1 MANSE
6 APAIPAWIWPTLLAG
21 SLLAN
26 LAGQGPPTQ
35 ATTSAEVPRVRTA
48 PKVDGD
54 LADWTWAPQILLT
67 EAKSAL
73 PGGGEWG
80 GPADLSAEV
89 QIAYDANVLYLA
101 GKVRD
106 DSRQVEASGAGSQGD
121 RIDLYFG
128 LVGGAAEGAAV
139 QQEELQVALFPLSSA
154 RPWLALDPRLGAPR
168 LGGSAMTGFQLAAKD
183 LGDGSYAF
191 EAAIP
196 FHQLQCVRPGQ
207 ASIPFDL
214 TVSDVD
220 ASAEAPPPPAT
231 RLSWTA
237 ADPLSGDVHGR
248 LELRGDGPLQ
258 SELPARLLTLELL
271 ADLRYLLL
279 PLLVA
284 GVLVVTLRAWP
295 RMGRRVR
302 WLRPTLLAAG
312 VFAFVLGLVLPAIGA
327 ALRDRAQQADL
338 SAKVRTVRDLVE
350 KLEQGTLSSYR
361 GASRDRA
368 LMDLLAGKPVARQ
381 KYTSYRFLSQ
391 MAPDEFGGALR
402 EYPDEPFQVRP
413 YWIPL
418 DAQRIETF
426 QFDPPLRGEEL
437 YVVLGRPFASA
448 LPISSGVG
456 YLPQVELQLDAGT
469 DAARTETVY
478 FDGDY
483 VAGGVLAREASD
495 ADWHRIPLKGPLRT
509 LGLRLPQGGDV
520 RLVGLTLL
528 RERDEPAEPL
538 FLGTPS
544 LDGVLT
550 DLRGAHPREAGI
562 ELVPG
567 AVRRVAVPPGQEPF
581 TKLWLFYRATY
592 PGVPTANPGA
602 TVGEV
607 VLHFKGGAPSR
618 TLTLEHQVSMF
629 YELVVHNTRDQPPEG
644 SPASIAFSWVD
655 EQKERHINM
664 ALPVLDLP
672 PGAELEAI
680 EFRNLA
686 DYRMRFRSV
695 VFGSEKAAAPQD
707 PEDSPL
713 VREGQDRRLR
723 DDVRASIAD
732 AEITV
737 YRDARLSESTL
748 PPEVRQDFEALPR
761 DAAKHSDPATPLVVA
776 TKSSAMRASVFVP
789 LAGEGWDGAVLGVA
803 RTDPDRASAHVTSSR
818 IGMLLCLLGAPLLV
832 VLLGELVAAVAN
844 LRARLMAVLSVAV
857 LAPLIVLSFVLAQ
870 VIDRG
875 HSTDQEDA
883 MRRQVQDATGQLADQ
898 MQRLASSAQQWV
910 QDLASLYGTRTTGA
924 ADDALRARVVQA
936 MPELQQLLAGQLP
949 PEWNGGFLKLEWNP
963 AQAGRADQALVTVAG
978 DARLA
983 SSEAPARLEPGIY
996 VQWGTVVLAVRR
1008 ETAVRG
1014 GSLALTVSR
1023 PLGPDLLGALAPGA
1037 SVLLCDPRGYPL
1049 EVAGTRVDGRSL
1061 LEHGRDAA
1069 SMQARERAMFAAL
1082 DQRGAVVQ
1090 RMGSAYGDWL
1100 CGYEAL
1106 RDLQD
1111 TPRALL
1117 ALAQPDQPATLDLSI
1132 GRIPVRAFFVLVA
1145 GLFLVLSAFVAF
1157 VVSARISRPIEQ
1169 IERGAQQ
1176 LAEGQLDARVP
1187 VDEKGQLGQL
1197 ARTFN
1202 KMAGDL
1208 QGRLFDLETL
1218 NRAMRDLSAQLDENH
1233 TIAVLRRFCE
1243 EHVGADRVRIAVL
1256 DPDAGKVDLHGGAEP
1271 ERLDLAPTFAF
1282 LSRALGPFSLCRLDT
1297 VFADLVQ
1304 RIPGVHSLVGVPMVV
1319 GGRCRGA
1326 VLLGFHGQRPGE
1338 LDLQLL
1344 ATVAAQAA
1352 IALDNAQLY
1361 SHAVMDPVTGAFGP
1375 DYFRR
1380 RVAEEV
1386 AVAQSRGASLALVAL
1401 GLGDG
1406 SGRPRGLRR
1415 FAAVLRE
1422 HLPRGGLLCH
1432 SGAGQFQ
1439 MLAPSADRSAGETLV
1454 LRILEAWQRV
1464 VEQAPE
1470 SDIEDKRPTS
1480 ALAVFPDEA
1489 ASAEFLFEVLRDHLA
1504 SGSALTPAAI
1514 EVDASLRRAGITASS
1529 PAMREVYRT
1538 LRRVAPTDLGVVFLG
1553 ETGAGK
1559 EVLTN
1564 LLHRWS
1570 RRANG
1575 PLVKVHCAALSET
1588 LLASELFGHE
1598 KGAFT
1603 GADRRKVGKFEQANG
1618 GTIFLDEVGEIPLDV
1633 QVKLLRVLQERE
1645 VDRVGGSEP
1654 VPIDVRVVAATN
1666 RDIAQMVADGRFRE
1680 DLYYRLQGIVV
1691 HVPPLRERRQEI
1703 PALVEQFRS
1712 EVVASGESRVRG
1724 FTTDAMDEFFRRE
1737 WPGNIR
1743 ELRNAVYRAMVLATG
1758 ELVDRRDVLA
1768 ALPGGSTGHAANVA
1782 ATAASSAA
1790 VSSSPAASPAAGA
1803 GDGAVVSSFGS
1814 GSAGGGSV
1822 GSAAAQRD
1830 ADPVGA
1836 DPASRGRTPM
1846 PGASLP
1852 EDPVSRSGLD
1862 PASVGSAALPG
1873 GGDAGTRAAPI
1884 DDEEDED
1891 AAVPGEAVRPIP
1903 RAERQ
1908 AVIEGLPPRIRTL
1921 YDVLVAN
1928 GSIGT
1933 QDHMQTAGVSHR
1945 TGLRDLQTLVELGL
1959 AERVGSRR
1967 GARYR
1972 PRLG

>member
-1 MANSE
+1 MAIFARNGRVSLLRTT
-6 APAIPAWIWPTLLAG
+6 AIWPSLLAG
-21 SLLAN
+21 LCAVAN
-26 LAGQGPPTQ
+26 SGAQEPAPAPEARL
-35 ATTSAEVPRVRTA
+35 EVPRVRDA
-48 PKVDGD
+48 VRVDGD
-54 LADWTWAPQILLT
+54 LGEWNFQPQLQLADAKLL
-67 EAKSAL
+67 L
-73 PGGGEWG
+73 PGGAGWTG
-80 GPADLSAEV
+80 ADDASCEL
-89 QIAYDANVLYLA
+89 QLAYDSNCLYLA
-101 GKVRD
+101 GRVRD
-106 DSRQVEASGAGSQGD
+106 DHRQPDLAGAAAGD
-121 RIDLYFG
+121 RLDLFFG
-128 LVGGAAEGAAV
+128 LVAGAAEGSNV
-139 QQEELQVALFPLSSA
+139 EQEELQLALFPLSQN
-154 RPWLALDPRLGAPR
+154 RPWAALDPRAGTPR
-168 LGGSAMTGFQLAAKD
+168 QGGSAMTGLQLVSRDA
-183 LGDGSYAF
+183 GDGTYVF
-191 EAAIP
+191 EASIP
-196 FHQLQCVRPGQ
+196 FHQLACVRPGQ
-207 ASIPFDL
+207 STIPLDI
-214 TVSDVD
+214 TWTDTD
-220 ASAEAPPPPAT
+220 PAKEGAAVEVA
-231 RLSWTA
+231 RWSWTG
-237 ADPLSGDVHGR
+237 ADPLVGPAHGA
-248 LELRGDGPLQ
+248 LTLRGNGPLQ
-258 SELPARLLTLELL
+258 SELPARLLTLDLL
-271 ADLRYLLL
+271 NDLRYLLV
-279 PLLVA
+279 PLIVA
-284 GVLVVTLRAWP
+284 VALVVTLRAWP
-295 RMGRRVR
+295 RLRTRMR
-302 WLRPTLLAAG
+302 WLRPTLLSAG
-312 VFAFVLGLVLPAIGA
+312 VVATVLGLALPALWSGI
-327 ALRDRAQQADL
+327 RDRSQQSELAG
-338 SAKVRTVRDLVE
+338 SVATVRGLVE
-350 KLEQGTLSSYR
+350 QLEQGTLASYR

-368 LMDLLAGKPVARQ
+368 LMDLLAGKSVARQ

-391 MAPDEFGGALR
+391 IAPDEFGGALR

-413 YWIPL
+413 YWLPL
-418 DAQRIETF
+418 DGERTESF
-426 QFDPPLRGEEL
+426 QFDPPLSGEEL

-448 LPISSGVG
+448 VPMVSTSGLP
-456 YLPQVELQLDAGT
+456 PAVELLLNSGT
-469 DAARTETVY
+469 ANARSETVY

-483 VAGGVLAREASD
+483 VAGGVLSREASE

-509 LGLRLPQGGDV
+509 LGIRLPQGGDV

-550 DLRGAHPREAGI
+550 DLRSAHPREAGI

-567 AVRRVAVPPGQEPF
+567 SVRRVEVPSGQEPCN
-581 TKLWLFYRATY
+581 KLWLFYRATY

-602 TVGEV
+602 TVAEV
-607 VLHFKGGAPSR
+607 VLHFRNGVPSR
-618 TLTLEHQVSMF
+618 TLKLEHQVSMF

-644 SPASIAFSWVD
+644 SPASIAFSWID

-672 PGAELEAI
+672 AGAEFEAI
-680 EFRNLA
+680 EFKNLS

-695 VFGSEKAAAPQD
+695 VFGSDKAAAPQD

-723 DDVRASIAD
+723 DDVRASLAG
-732 AEITV
+732 AEITI
-737 YRDARLSESTL
+737 YRDASLSESTL
-748 PPEVRQDFEALPR
+748 PLDVSQDFAVLPR
-761 DAAKHSDPATPLVVA
+761 DAAMHGNPETPLVVTTKAGA
-776 TKSSAMRASVFVP
+776 TRASVFVP
-789 LAGEGWDGAVLGVA
+789 LAGEGWDGAVLGVS
-803 RTDPDRASAHVTSSR
+803 RTDPERPAAQVTASRT
-818 IGMLLCLLGAPLLV
+818 GLLLCLVGAPLLI
-832 VLLGELVAAVAN
+832 VLLGELLAFVAN

-857 LAPLIVLSFVLAQ
+857 LAPLVVLSFVLAQ

-875 HSTDQEDA
+875 HETDQEEA
-883 MRRQVQDATGQLADQ
+883 MRRQVENATGQLADQ
-898 MQRLASSAQQWV
+898 MQRLRASAQQWI
-910 QDLASLYGTRTTGA
+910 QDLSALYTARTSAA
-924 ADDALRARVVQA
+924 ADEALRERVGQA

-949 PEWNGGFLKLEWNP
+949 PEWKGGFLKLEWSP
-963 AQAGRADQALVTVAG
+963 AQAGRADQVVTTVAG

-983 SSEAPARLEPGIY
+983 SAEVPARLDPGIY
-996 VQWGTVVLAVRR
+996 LQWGSVVIAVRS
-1008 ETAVRG
+1008 ESAVRG
-1014 GSLALTVSR
+1014 GMLALTVSR
-1023 PLGPDLLGALAPGA
+1023 PLGADLLGALAPGA

-1049 EVAGTRVDGRSL
+1049 EVAGSRVDPKAL
-1061 LEHGRDAA
+1061 LDHGRDAA
-1069 SMQARERAMFAAL
+1069 SMLSRERAMFAAL
-1082 DQRGAVVQ
+1082 DQRRSVVQ
-1090 RMGSAYGDWL
+1090 RVSSAFGDWL
-1100 CGYEAL
+1100 CGYAAL

-1117 ALAQPDQPATLDLSI
+1117 TLAQPDQPATLDLSI

-1145 GLFLVLSAFVAF
+1145 GLLLVLSAFVAF
-1157 VVSARISRPIEQ
+1157 VVSSRISRPIEQ
-1169 IERGAQQ
+1169 IERGAQL
-1176 LAEGQLDARVP
+1176 LADGQLEARVP

-1218 NRAMRDLSAQLDENH
+1218 NRAMRELSSQLDENH

-1243 EHVGADRVRIAVL
+1243 EHVAADRIRIAVL
-1256 DPDAGKVDLHGGAEP
+1256 DPDAGKVDLHGGAEV
-1271 ERLDLAPTFAF
+1271 ERLDLAPTFSF
-1282 LSRALGPFSLCRLDT
+1282 LSRALGPFALCR
-1297 VFADLVQ
+1297 VQANFADLLARLPSVN
-1304 RIPGVHSLVGVPMVV
+1304 SMVGVPMVV

-1352 IALDNAQLY
+1352 VALDNAQLY
-1361 SHAVMDPVTGAFGP
+1361 SHAVMDPVTGTFGP

-1386 AVAQSRGASLALVAL
+1386 AVAQSRGAPLALVAL

-1406 SGRPRGLRR
+1406 ASRPRGLRR

-1439 MLAPSADRSAGETLV
+1439 LLAPNADRSAGEALV
-1454 LRILEAWQRV
+1454 LRVLEAWQRV
-1464 VEQAPE
+1464 VEQAQE

-1480 ALAVFPDEA
+1480 ALAVFPEEA
-1489 ASAEFLFEVLRDHLA
+1489 ASAEFLFEVLRHHLA
-1504 SGSALTPAAI
+1504 SGSALTPAAV
-1514 EVDASLRRAGITASS
+1514 EVDASLRRAGITATS

-1538 LRRVAPTDLGVVFLG
+1538 LRRVAPTDLGVLFLG
-1553 ETGAGK
+1553 ETGSGK

-1645 VDRVGGSEP
+1645 VDRVGGAEP

-1691 HVPPLRERRQEI
+1691 QVPPLRDRRQEI
-1703 PALVEQFRS
+1703 PGLVEQFRS
-1712 EVVASGESRVRG
+1712 EVAASGESRVRG
-1724 FTTDAMDEFFRRE
+1724 FATDAMDELFRRE

-1758 ELVDRRDVLA
+1758 ELVERRDVFA
-1768 ALPGGSTGHAANVA
+1768 ALPVQAGGAGGGLQPLPPM
-1782 ATAASSAA
+1782 
-1790 VSSSPAASPAAGA
+1790 PAASPAAPAVAPGA
-1803 GDGAVVSSFGS
+1803 INPAAGPSLPPVAE
-1814 GSAGGGSV
+1814 AGG
-1822 GSAAAQRD
+1822 
-1830 ADPVGA
+1830 
-1836 DPASRGRTPM
+1836 
-1846 PGASLP
+1846 SLP
-1852 EDPVSRSGLD
+1852 VPSAPPSGLPAGVRPAEAVAPVETQVEVPAEL
-1862 PASVGSAALPG
+1862 PASVD
-1873 GGDAGTRAAPI
+1873 DAGASG
-1884 DDEEDED
+1884 
-1891 AAVPGEAVRPIP
+1891 GEAEAPP
-1903 RAERQ
+1903 SRQ
-1908 AVIEGLPPRIRTL
+1908 TGAGPVVLDSLPPRIRVL
-1921 YDVLVAN
+1921 YDQLVEK

-1933 QDHMQTAGVSHR
+1933 QDHMTTAGVSHR

-1959 AERVGSRR
+1959 AERVGTRR

-1972 PRLG
+1972 PIGGQ